1 MKQLHITE
9 YTFGWIC
16 ALPEEFLA
24 AQSFLDEDHGQP
36 TFRLP
41 RDTNSYWLGAIGK
54 HNIVMAVL
62 PRGDDGTASA
72 AAVATNLLRSFPNV
86 KYGVMV
92 GVGGGAPQLP
102 DHDIRLGD
110 VVVSSPGNGHSGV
123 FQYDFG
129 KYIQDKKYQ
138 YTRSLSQ
145 PPQALLT
152 AMAGL
157 QTYYEKNGNGLL
169 EAVDEILKNQ
179 PGLRKKYGRPSPD
192 TDVLFKSNVVH
203 GDDPCASTCGMYPAN
218 TIPRP
223 ERERGIDDECA
234 IHYGTIASGN
244 SVMRDAVLRDRL
256 AVGSKALCFE
266 MQAAGL
272 MNIFPCLVV
281 RGICNYADT
290 HSSKEWRGYAAMVA
304 AAYARDL
311 IRYLAPE
318 LVSLGQNANSISDI
332 QGAHVES
339 SAVVTGSEPR
349 RLGQGERVTQSW
361 LVYRD
366 SGAQQIDISR
376 EDSNILANRR

>member
-41 RDTNSYWLGAIGK
+41 KDTNSYWLGAIGK
-54 HNIVMAVL
+54 HNVVIAVL
-62 PRGDDGTASA
+62 PRGEDGTAAA

-110 VVVSSPGNGHSGV
+110 VVVSTPGNGHSGV

-138 YTRSLSQ
+138 YTRSLNQ

-157 QTYYEKNGNGLL
+157 QTYYEKNGNRLL
-169 EAVDEILKNQ
+169 ESVDEILKNQ
-179 PGLRKKYGRPSPD
+179 PGLRKNYGRPSPD

-203 GDDPCASTCGMYPAN
+203 GDGPCASTCGMDPAN
-218 TIPRP
+218 TISRP
-223 ERERGIDDECA
+223 KRERGIDDDSR

-244 SVMRDAVLRDRL
+244 SVMRDAILRDRL

-266 MQAAGL
+266 MQAAGV
-272 MNIFPCLVV
+272 MNIFPCLVT

-311 IRYLAPE
+311 IRYLVPE
-318 LVSLGQNANSISDI
+318 LVSVGQNTSSISDI
-332 QGAHVES
+332 
-339 SAVVTGSEPR
+339 
-349 RLGQGERVTQSW
+349 
-361 LVYRD
+361 
-366 SGAQQIDISR
+366 
-376 EDSNILANRR
+376 